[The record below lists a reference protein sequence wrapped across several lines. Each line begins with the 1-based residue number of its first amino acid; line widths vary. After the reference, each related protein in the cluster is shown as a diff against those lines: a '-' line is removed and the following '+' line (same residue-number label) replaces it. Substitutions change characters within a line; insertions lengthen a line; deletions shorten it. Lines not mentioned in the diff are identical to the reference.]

1 MVEFLS
7 LMRLHFLDY
16 ISGSQPFFDLLPP
29 FWQYKFLAMPFIFVI
44 LWYLLYRCCIES
56 LPQLSSAQ
64 RRFGPPTLKMMF
76 VCSQCWK
83 NGQLSEADKNRK
95 YCSAKARHTWVH
107 QGYPCKLTFI
117 MAVQFFT
124 KALLCCFR
132 WAKDKRVVL
141 VSSHERKK
149 WTIVRPLPTK
159 KPVPAQFEVCQMFT
173 RLQMASFALKTNFIV
188 WLTTAS
194 LFPSLRFA
202 CTWQLGRSV
211 STSEIAHLRTAEKKE
226 IFGLIWRNTTVSI
239 QFCWTDLF

>member
-1 MVEFLS
+1 MVPNLFLTCY
-7 LMRLHFLDY
+7 LHFDNTN
-16 ISGSQPFFDLLPP
+16 
-29 FWQYKFLAMPFIFVI
+29 FWQCPLFLWSYDICYTDVALNLFHSFPVHREGLGLRLWRWCLSAASAGKTVNSARLTKTGSTARPKPDTREFIKVI
-44 LWYLLYRCCIES
+44 PANLH
-56 LPQLSSAQ
+56 SSWQ
-64 RRFGPPTLKMMF
+64 
-76 VCSQCWK
+76 
-83 NGQLSEADKNRK
+83 
-95 YCSAKARHTWVH
+95 
-107 QGYPCKLTFI
+107 
-117 MAVQFFT
+117 VQFFT

-211 STSEIAHLRTAEKKE
+211 STSEIAHLHTAEKKE